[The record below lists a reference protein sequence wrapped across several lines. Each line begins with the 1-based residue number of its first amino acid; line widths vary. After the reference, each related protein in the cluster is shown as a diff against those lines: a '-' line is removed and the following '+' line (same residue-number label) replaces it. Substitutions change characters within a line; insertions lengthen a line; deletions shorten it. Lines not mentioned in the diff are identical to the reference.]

1 MLDRSG
7 MMQMARSAMAHAA
20 GRQLEIARNVANAD
34 TPGYRSR
41 DVVPFDP
48 DTGSGR
54 LEMRQTRPGHI
65 GGDGAAGMPRVMY
78 AGGEPSPNGNS
89 VSLEDEMVRAAEA
102 RRENDLAV
110 TVYQSGLRLMRS
122 AINKRG

>member
-48 DTGSGR
+48 DTGAGQ
-54 LEMRQTRPGHI
+54 LALRQTRPQHLGEI
-65 GGDGAAGMPRVMY
+65 GQAHLPRTRD

-102 RRENDLAV
+102 RREHELAV